1 MIGGLFIYNHKGEV
15 LISRVYRDDIGR
27 NAVDAFRV
35 NVIHARQQVRS
46 PVTNIARTSFF
57 HIKRGNIWLAAVT
70 KQNVNAAMV
79 FEFLLKMCEV
89 MQSYFGKISEE
100 NVKNN
105 FVLIYELLDEI
116 LDFGYPQN
124 TDTGILKTFITQ
136 QGVKSQT
143 KEEQSQITSQVTGQ
157 IGWRR
162 EGIKYRRNELF
173 LDVLEYVNLLMSPQG
188 QVLSAHVAGKVVM
201 KSYLSGMPECKFG
214 INDKIT
220 MENKGKGTSSM
231 AGGVSLEDPTVRGP
245 GNPAGTTK
253 SSIAIDDCQFHQC
266 VKLSKFESEHSI
278 SFIPPD
284 GEFELMRYRITK
296 DISFPFRI
304 IPLVRE
310 VGRTKMEVKV
320 VLKSDFK
327 PSLIGQKIEVKI
339 PTPLNTSGCQLIC
352 MKGKAKYKASENAIV
367 WKIKRMAGLK
377 ETQLSAE
384 IELLLTDTKKKWN
397 RPPIS
402 MNFEVPFAPSGLKV
416 RYLKVFEPKLNYSD
430 HDVIKWVRYIGRSGL
445 YETRC

>member
-46 PVTNIARTSFF
+46 PVTIIARISFF
-57 HIKRGNIWLAAVT
+57 HIRKGNIWLAAAI
-70 KQNVNAAMV
+70 KQNVNATLV
-79 FEFLLKMCEV
+79 FEFLKKMVDV
-89 MQSYFGKISEE
+89 MQNYFGKINEE

-116 LDFGYPQN
+116 LDFGYPQS
-124 TDTGILKTFITQ
+124 TDTGILKPFITQ
-136 QGVKSQT
+136 LGVKSQT
-143 KEEQSQITSQVTGQ
+143 KEEQFQVTSQVTGQ

-162 EGIKYRRNELF
+162 EGIQYRRNELF

-188 QVLSAHVAGKVVM
+188 QVLSAHVAGKVVI

-214 INDKIT
+214 INDKIA
-220 MENKGKGTSSM
+220 MDSKVKSNQPIGDSSQP
-231 AGGVSLEDPTVRGP
+231 SL
-245 GNPAGTTK
+245 NSTK
-253 SSIAIDDCQFHQC
+253 QSIAIDDCQFHQC
-266 VKLSKFESEHSI
+266 VKLTKFESEHAI

-296 DISFPFRI
+296 DISHPFKL

-310 VGRTKMEVKV
+310 VGRTKLEVKV
-320 VLKSDFK
+320 VLKSVFK
-327 PSLIGQKIEVKI
+327 SSLIGQKIEVRI
-339 PTPLNTSGCQLIC
+339 PTPLNTSGCQMVC

-367 WKIKRMAGLK
+367 WKIKRMAGMK

-402 MNFEVPFAPSGLKV
+402 MDFEVPFAPSGLKV
-416 RYLKVFEPKLNYSD
+416 RYLKVLEPKLNYSD
-430 HDVIKWVRYIGRSGL
+430 HEVIKWVRYIGKSGL

>member
-57 HIKRGNIWLAAVT
+57 HVKRSNIWLAAVT

-79 FEFLLKMCEV
+79 FEFLYKMCDV
-89 MQSYFGKISEE
+89 MAAYFGKISEE
-100 NVKNN
+100 NIKNN

-124 TDTGILKTFITQ
+124 SETGALKTFITQ
-136 QGVKSQT
+136 QGIKSQHQT

-173 LDVLEYVNLLMSPQG
+173 LDVLESVNLLMSPQG
-188 QVLSAHVAGKVVM
+188 QVLSAHVSGRVVM

-214 INDKIT
+214 MNDKIVI
-220 MENKGKGTSSM
+220 EKQGKGTADETS
-231 AGGVSLEDPTVRGP
+231 
-245 GNPAGTTK
+245 K
-253 SSIAIDDCQFHQC
+253 SGKQSIAIDDCTFHQC
-266 VKLSKFESEHSI
+266 VRLSKFDSERSI

-284 GEFELMRYRITK
+284 GEFELMRYRTTK
-296 DISFPFRI
+296 DIILPFRV

-310 VGRTKMEVKV
+310 VGRTKLEVKV
-320 VLKSDFK
+320 VIKSNFK
-327 PSLIGQKIEVKI
+327 PSLLAQKIEVRI
-339 PTPLNTSGCQLIC
+339 PTPLNTSGVQESQI
-352 MKGKAKYKASENAIV
+352 
-367 WKIKRMAGLK
+367 
-377 ETQLSAE
+377 SAE
-384 IELLLTDTKKKWN
+384 IELLPTNDKKKWA

-430 HDVIKWVRYIGRSGL
+430 HDVIKWVRYIGRSGI

>member
-1 MIGGLFIYNHKGEV
+1 MIGGLFVYNHKGEV

-57 HIKRGNIWLAAVT
+57 HIKRANIWLAAVT

-79 FEFLLKMCEV
+79 FEFLLKIIDV

-100 NVKNN
+100 NIKNN

-124 TDTGILKTFITQ
+124 SDTGVLKTFITQ
-136 QGVKSQT
+136 QGIKSAS
-143 KEEQSQITSQVTGQ
+143 KEEQAQITSQVTGQ

-214 INDKIT
+214 INDKIV
-220 MENKGKGTSSM
+220 MEAKGKGN
-231 AGGVSLEDPTVRGP
+231 GGIS
-245 GNPAGTTK
+245 GNTDSEGARSGKPVVV
-253 SSIAIDDCQFHQC
+253 IDDCQFHQC
-266 VKLSKFESEHSI
+266 VKLSKFETEHSI

-284 GEFELMRYRITK
+284 GEFELMRYRTTK
-296 DISFPFRI
+296 DISLPFRV

-320 VLKSDFK
+320 VLKSNFK
-327 PSLIGQKIEVKI
+327 PSLLGQKIEVKI
-339 PTPLNTSGCQLIC
+339 PTPLNTSGVQLIC
-352 MKGKAKYKASENAIV
+352 LKGKAKYKASENAIV
-367 WKIKRMAGLK
+367 WKIKRMAGMK

-384 IELLLTDTKKKWN
+384 IELLETDTKKKWT

-402 MNFEVPFAPSGLKV
+402 MGFEVPFAPSGFKV
-416 RYLKVFEPKLNYSD
+416 RYLKIWPLRDEMLMFSSLLKQTPW
-430 HDVIKWVRYIGRSGL
+430 HFFCI
-445 YETRC
+445 

>member
-1 MIGGLFIYNHKGEV
+1 MWMLQWFLSSCWRSLMWCRTILEKFQKKTLRTTLCSSMNFLMVNWLLICGLSLYE
-15 LISRVYRDDIGR
+15 
-27 NAVDAFRV
+27 
-35 NVIHARQQVRS
+35 
-46 PVTNIARTSFF
+46 
-57 HIKRGNIWLAAVT
+57 W
-70 KQNVNAAMV
+70 
-79 FEFLLKMCEV
+79 
-89 MQSYFGKISEE
+89 YFS
-100 NVKNN
+100 
-105 FVLIYELLDEI
+105 EI

-124 TDTGILKTFITQ
+124 TDTGVLKTFITQ
-136 QGVKSQT
+136 QGIKSAT
-143 KEEQSQITSQVTGQ
+143 KEEQAQITSQVTGQ

-188 QVLSAHVAGKVVM
+188 TQFHKLVWLFTLLLLVSGQVLSAHVAGKVVM

-214 INDKIT
+214 INDKIV
-220 MENKGKGTSSM
+220 MEAKGKGGLGSTSDS
-231 AGGVSLEDPTVRGP
+231 DPARSGKPVVV
-245 GNPAGTTK
+245 
-253 SSIAIDDCQFHQC
+253 IDDCQFHQC
-266 VKLSKFESEHSI
+266 VKLSKFETEHSI

-284 GEFELMRYRITK
+284 GEFELMRYRTTK
-296 DISFPFRI
+296 DISLPFRV

-320 VLKSDFK
+320 VLKSTFK
-327 PSLIGQKIEVKI
+327 PSLLGQKIEVKI
-339 PTPLNTSGCQLIC
+339 PTPLNTSGVQLIC
-352 MKGKAKYKASENAIV
+352 LKGKAKYKASENAIV
-367 WKIKRMAGLK
+367 WKYVLLIHFKTILMMYYLFRIKRMAGMK

-384 IELLLTDTKKKWN
+384 IELLETDTKKKWT

-402 MNFEVPFAPSGLKV
+402 MNFEVPFAPSGFKV

>member
-57 HIKRGNIWLAAVT
+57 HVKRSNIWLAAVT

-79 FEFLLKMCEV
+79 FEFLYKMCDV
-89 MQSYFGKISEE
+89 MTAYFGKIS
-100 NVKNN
+100 N
-105 FVLIYELLDEI
+105 
-116 LDFGYPQN
+116 
-124 TDTGILKTFITQ
+124 GILKMNFIFIRAWIHVTFVFPLPLYDI
-136 QGVKSQT
+136 VSLPLSQT

-173 LDVLEYVNLLMSPQG
+173 LDVLESVNLLMSPQG
-188 QVLSAHVAGKVVM
+188 QVLSAHVSGRVVM

-214 INDKIT
+214 MNDKIVID
-220 MENKGKGTSSM
+220 KQGKGGASDD
-231 AGGVSLEDPTVRGP
+231 AG
-245 GNPAGTTK
+245 K
-253 SSIAIDDCQFHQC
+253 SGKQSIAIDDCTFHQC
-266 VKLSKFESEHSI
+266 VRLSKFDSERSI

-284 GEFELMRYRITK
+284 GEYELMRYRTTK
-296 DISFPFRI
+296 DIILPFRV

-310 VGRTKMEVKV
+310 VGRTKLEVKV
-320 VLKSDFK
+320 VIKSNFK
-327 PSLIGQKIEVKI
+327 PSLLAQKIEVRI
-339 PTPLNTSGCQLIC
+339 PTPLNTSGVQVIC

-367 WKIKRMAGLK
+367 WKIKRMAGMK
-377 ETQLSAE
+377 ESQISAE
-384 IELLLTDTKKKWN
+384 IELLPTNDKKKWA

-416 RYLKVFEPKLNYSD
+416 RYLKVFESKLNYSD
-430 HDVIKWVRYIGRSGL
+430 HDVIKWVRYIGRSGI